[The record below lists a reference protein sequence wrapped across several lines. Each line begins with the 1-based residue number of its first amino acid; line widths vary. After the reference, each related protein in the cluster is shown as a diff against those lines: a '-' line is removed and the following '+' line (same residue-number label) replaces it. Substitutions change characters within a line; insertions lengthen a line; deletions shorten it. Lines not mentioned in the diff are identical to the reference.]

1 MRHLCN
7 GGCPKDRF
15 SLSRDGE
22 AGQNYL
28 CAGLELFFMH
38 TGPAF
43 TAMAQLLQRNLA
55 PSDVMA
61 TVNAEDARRGP
72 YVPCP
77 CGSGE
82 KFRFCH
88 GPKAPA
94 STFSKVDAARSTRTR
109 GQTISLT
116 CITGRDVRVVRRRRP

>member
-1 MRHLCN
+1 MDIGGRELVPDHKVRHLCN

-15 SLSRDGE
+15 GTSRSGE
-22 AGQNYL
+22 PGHNYL
-28 CAGLELFFMH
+28 CGGLEKFFMH

-43 TAMAQLLQRNLA
+43 SAMAQLLQQGKA

-61 TVNAEDARRGP
+61 TVRAEDQRRGP

-88 GPKAPA
+88 GPKAAP
-94 STFSKVDAARSTRTR
+94 SQFT
-109 GQTISLT
+109 G
-116 CITGRDVRVVRRRRP
+116 ITPG

>member
-1 MRHLCN
+1 
-7 GGCPKDRF
+7 
-15 SLSRDGE
+15 LSRDGE
-22 AGQNYL
+22 AGHNYL
-28 CAGLELFFMH
+28 CSGLELFFMH

-43 TAMAQLLQRNLA
+43 SAMAQLLQRNLP

-72 YVPCP
+72 YVACP

-88 GPKAPA
+88 GPKAPK
-94 STFSKVDAARSTRTR
+94 SSFSGLAPLD
-109 GQTISLT
+109 
-116 CITGRDVRVVRRRRP
+116 